1 MCILHLFTLYG
12 KYINKQDK
20 DCSKW
25 FQYLYFTQQAM
36 CLCIY
41 KTQAVFFLRT
51 EVLDAIEL
59 QDINFL
65 NQIQSCVIC
74 MEKSLITSLIFK
86 VQL

>member
-1 MCILHLFTLYG
+1 MANIS
-12 KYINKQDK
+12 INKTK
-20 DCSKW
+20 TVANGFSIYVLLSKPCA
-25 FQYLYFTQQAM
+25 YVYSRPKLY
-36 CLCIY
+36 
-41 KTQAVFFLRT
+41 FFLRT

-59 QDINFL
+59 QNINFL